1 MAGIRTLNIGVF
13 TELIDSCRLHRIT
26 QCKFVATCWTS
37 CFDIA
42 SAARNSNFGGKHK
55 TKSANKRSCNR
66 TSDILSDILTFSA
79 VFQRI
84 QRHSAASNRTF
95 RYIPSICNRSHGRAG
110 CCHSRHSGRR
120 CCNSRHVCIA
130 RRIETGK
137 DSNGLTHDRTA
148 CPGERFPSGRVSLQC
163 LDCGVAT
170 PHSSHC
176 YRRCYNRRHSGRG
189 SHYRIE
195 RCRVCDDRRHSGIM
209 RHKMPNF

>member
-1 MAGIRTLNIGVF
+1 MAGICTLNIGVF
-13 TELIDSCRLHRIT
+13 TELIDSYRLYCIT

-110 CCHSRHSGRR
+110 CCH
-120 CCNSRHVCIA
+120 
-130 RRIETGK
+130 
-137 DSNGLTHDRTA
+137 
-148 CPGERFPSGRVSLQC
+148 
-163 LDCGVAT
+163 
-170 PHSSHC
+170 
-176 YRRCYNRRHSGRG
+176 RRHSGRG

-195 RCRVCDDRRHSGIM
+195 CCRICDDRRHSGRRSCYCLHVGVVGRIQTRSTSCVLSRSHARCSDCIESGRRFLDRRHSGIM

>member
-1 MAGIRTLNIGVF
+1 MHTPPQSADFIEIQLVFLIGMAGICTLNIGVF
-13 TELIDSCRLHRIT
+13 TELIDSYRLYCIT

-110 CCHSRHSGRR
+110 CCHRRHSGRR
-120 CCNSRHVCIA
+120 CCHCRHSGRGCSH
-130 RRIETGK
+130 RRHSGRGSHYRIECCRIC
-137 DSNGLTHDRTA
+137 DD
-148 CPGERFPSGRVSLQC
+148 
-163 LDCGVAT
+163 
-170 PHSSHC
+170 
-176 YRRCYNRRHSGRG
+176 RRHSGRG

-195 RCRVCDDRRHSGIM
+195 RCRICDDRRHSGIM